1 MLFNIS
7 TLSIA
12 RICFLS
18 SGQECPG
25 YGLRNR
31 SKLFRGNTKSL
42 LWTSLF
48 NHIEI
53 RDDHHNKN
61 SALRLV
67 LKERLRG
74 IRNGLFFQLWE
85 CTSYHATNDNMISR
99 LRWRLPGNRWRKYWK
114 EFQSSHRNQTQAV
127 CNASPEHLLSL
138 VAWMGFCTK
147 SVLLALR
154 VQKGAFHSMW

>member
-1 MLFNIS
+1 MDTLFRNGMLFNIS

-31 SKLFRGNTKSL
+31 SKLFQGNTKSL

-53 RDDHHNKN
+53 RYDHHNIN
-61 SALRLV
+61 SGLRLV

-74 IRNGLFFQLWE
+74 
-85 CTSYHATNDNMISR
+85 T
-99 LRWRLPGNRWRKYWK
+99 RKWPIL
-114 EFQSSHRNQTQAV
+114 SAV
-127 CNASPEHLLSL
+127 R
-138 VAWMGFCTK
+138 M
-147 SVLLALR
+147 R
-154 VQKGAFHSMW
+154 